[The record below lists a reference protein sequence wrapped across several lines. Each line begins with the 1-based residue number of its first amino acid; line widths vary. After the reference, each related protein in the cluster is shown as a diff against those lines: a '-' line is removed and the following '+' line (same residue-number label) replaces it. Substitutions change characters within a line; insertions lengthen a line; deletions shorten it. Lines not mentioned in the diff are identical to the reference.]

1 MSYLNAVLVA
11 EARALGRA
19 QRSTTVR
26 HRLLA
31 KRPFVL
37 MLWQLGA
44 EPFTAAA
51 VAWGFGPK
59 DRTMVVPGE
68 PRDREL
74 AFRALTVVAQA
85 FNAWFEG
92 PRDEAPQVVVPNWGT
107 LTLMGRL
114 GRRLAYLPTTGDAP
128 ASPDLV
134 RFGRHLRF
142 LADRTR
148 HPGQQLV
155 VVLTELL
162 ASHWQTELSDLET
175 QSLAALDAAI
185 APPHGKSG
193 HEGARDVEDLEIGP
207 TPGAED
213 DERVDKLL
221 SAFNTARARSTDERI
236 VAPLRAPIERHYAEL
251 ADRGWGLVWRCL
263 EREREHPQANHVAR
277 RWKDD
282 VEALNRHVD
291 WVVTRGLPYRTR
303 QTNAQAARTLH
314 DWEEAQ
320 RMLDAEE
327 AIDDP
332 LRMIPTLLANR
343 AIAGVVRR
351 VDATH
356 KEQGPK
362 KLVGRPLVDLDTAE
376 RCALQPGK
384 QLWWT
389 ETPGGRM
396 YAIVS
401 VRDAESGG
409 SSVTLRLETGAK
421 GELPREGDVAIFS
434 SHNTC
439 GSPPLM
445 LPAEAPWTHKEAEL
459 TPPALDGATDE
470 GTWE

>member
-207 TPGAED
+207 TPAP
-213 DERVDKLL
+213 RTT
-221 SAFNTARARSTDERI
+221 SASTSSSRRSTRRGRA
-236 VAPLRAPIERHYAEL
+236 APTSGSSRL
-251 ADRGWGLVWRCL
+251 C
-263 EREREHPQANHVAR
+263 
-277 RWKDD
+277 
-282 VEALNRHVD
+282 
-291 WVVTRGLPYRTR
+291 
-303 QTNAQAARTLH
+303 
-314 DWEEAQ
+314 
-320 RMLDAEE
+320 
-327 AIDDP
+327 
-332 LRMIPTLLANR
+332 
-343 AIAGVVRR
+343 
-351 VDATH
+351 
-356 KEQGPK
+356 
-362 KLVGRPLVDLDTAE
+362 GRPSSATTPSSPTA
-376 RCALQPGK
+376 A
-384 QLWWT
+384 
-389 ETPGGRM
+389 
-396 YAIVS
+396 
-401 VRDAESGG
+401 GG
-409 SSVTLRLETGAK
+409 SSGGASNASASTRRRTTSRGGGRTTSRRSIATSTG
-421 GELPREGDVAIFS
+421 S
-434 SHNTC
+434 
-439 GSPPLM
+439 
-445 LPAEAPWTHKEAEL
+445 
-459 TPPALDGATDE
+459 
-470 GTWE
+470 